1 MEESVCRVTLGNITK
16 EYKKGTTYS
25 EIAREFQPDYEHQ
38 IVLAM
43 VDGYHLREL
52 RKTVEKD
59 CEIHFLTTA
68 DPIGNDTYRR
78 SLCFLFIKAFHDIS
92 GHDLKHRVRIRV
104 HFTMGPG
111 FYCTVDKKEKPDE
124 TFLAKV
130 EARMREL
137 AKWQSQSKSVALI
150 LEKLWS
156 CSISMECMTRK
167 GFLRTGGFQR

>member
-1 MEESVCRVTLGNITK
+1 MVIIFGSYGRQLK
-16 EYKKGTTYS
+16 R
-25 EIAREFQPDYEHQ
+25 IARFIFLQRQ
-38 IVLAM
+38 ILLEMTHIEEVC
-43 VDGYHLREL
+43 VS
-52 RKTVEKD
+52 
-59 CEIHFLTTA
+59 F
-68 DPIGNDTYRR
+68 
-78 SLCFLFIKAFHDIS
+78 FIKAFHDIS

>member
-1 MEESVCRVTLGNITK
+1 MEESVCRVTLGNLTK

-68 DPIGNDTYRR
+68 DPIGNIEEVCV
-78 SLCFLFIKAFHDIS
+78 SFS
-92 GHDLKHRVRIRV
+92 LKHSMI
-104 HFTMGPG
+104 FPG
-111 FYCTVDKKEKPDE
+111 
-124 TFLAKV
+124 
-130 EARMREL
+130 M
-137 AKWQSQSKSVALI
+137 I
-150 LEKLWS
+150 
-156 CSISMECMTRK
+156 
-167 GFLRTGGFQR
+167 